1 MRKGPSIVGIRIL
14 SVVILCFV
22 AHAQDIFVVAN
33 ETVSISQISDSELL
47 DLFTGSRSR
56 FRDGSR
62 AVPVILKGGPAHE
75 VFLHKHIGHTSDSF
89 RTLWRKAVFT
99 GQGAAPKELSSEEAL
114 LEYIAA
120 TPGAIGYVSHL
131 RAAER
136 VKVVTISG
144 KAVLDRS
151 QTDNSLPENS
161 PRPTR

>member
-1 MRKGPSIVGIRIL
+1 MRKGPSTFGVPIL

-22 AHAQDIFVVAN
+22 AQAQDIVMVAN
-33 ETVSISQISDSELL
+33 ETVAISEISDSELR
-47 DLFTGSRSR
+47 DLFTGSQTR
-56 FRDGSR
+56 FRNGSR
-62 AVPVILKGGPAHE
+62 AVPVIIKGGPAHE
-75 VFLHKHIGHTSDSF
+75 VFLRKHIGHTSDSF
-89 RTLWRKAVFT
+89 RTFWRKAVFT
-99 GQGAAPKELSSEEAL
+99 GQGAAPKEFSSEEAV

-144 KAVLDRS
+144 KATPERT
-151 QTDNSLPENS
+151 QTDNSLPNKS